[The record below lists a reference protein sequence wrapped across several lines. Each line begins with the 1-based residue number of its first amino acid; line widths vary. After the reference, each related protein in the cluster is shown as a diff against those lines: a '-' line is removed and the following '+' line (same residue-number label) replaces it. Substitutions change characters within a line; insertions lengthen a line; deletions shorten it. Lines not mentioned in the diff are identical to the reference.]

1 MFLEDQVSFP
11 HFVLN
16 GSLFYV
22 LSPKTIQ
29 QVMDAAETGRK
40 VGFNS
45 LHSESKTDHQVVV
58 MAVEMD
64 LRRLLS
70 SFCRL
75 NLSRPVRGNEK
86 PAACGSWSTIIECGQ
101 TGGALHSLV

>member
-1 MFLEDQVSFP
+1 
-11 HFVLN
+11 
-16 GSLFYV
+16 
-22 LSPKTIQ
+22 
-29 QVMDAAETGRK
+29 MDAGETGRK

-45 LHSESKTDHQVVV
+45 LHSASETDHQVVV

-86 PAACGSWSTIIECGQ
+86 PSACGSWSTIIECGQ
-101 TGGALHSLV
+101 TGGALHNLL

>member
-1 MFLEDQVSFP
+1 MFLEYPVSFP
-11 HFVLN
+11 HFALN
-16 GSLFYV
+16 NSLFYV

-45 LHSESKTDHQVVV
+45 LHSESETDHQVVV

-86 PAACGSWSTIIECGQ
+86 PAACRSWSTIIECGQ
-101 TGGALHSLV
+101 TGGALHNLL